1 MVESLKSSIVK
12 FLPLL
17 IPLDFVLL
25 ISPLGGSYN
34 MISIIT
40 SIFFLTRP
48 IAEGLYIAFFARYP
62 VFSQYQF
69 PLFLYLLPGI
79 LIMAILAY
87 GLFKRKSYAWYMLAV
102 LTVIPIIKDGNRHE
116 YISLVGGVVFIFI
129 TIVLLLQ
136 IKSYYK

>member
-17 IPLDFVLL
+17 ISLDFVLL
-25 ISPLGGSYN
+25 
-34 MISIIT
+34 IT

-48 IAEGLYIAFFARYP
+48 VTEGLYIVFFARYP

-102 LTVIPIIKDGNRHE
+102 LTVIPIIKDGNPHE

-136 IKSYYK
+136 IKSYYE